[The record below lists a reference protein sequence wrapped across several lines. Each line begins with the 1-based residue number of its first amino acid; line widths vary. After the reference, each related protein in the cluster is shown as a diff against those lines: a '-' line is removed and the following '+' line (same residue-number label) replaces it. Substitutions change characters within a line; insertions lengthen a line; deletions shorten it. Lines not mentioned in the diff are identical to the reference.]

1 MFNRFRDIMDKPL
14 GRDSTWY
21 CTKRIPGFGPLTVQ
35 HLKDYTDAGCVVK
48 FKKMDDALIYFEE
61 AVAAFAITPGGCF
74 TLGKYIPD
82 YLLNK
87 ELQSK
92 LKKYAHWTTEKFRDP
107 ETGMVFRSI
116 IELSIPNS
124 LGDYGDV
131 ELHIFLLPEK
141 N

>member
-1 MFNRFRDIMDKPL
+1 L

-21 CTKRIPGFGPLTVQ
+21 STKRIPGFGPVTIQ
-35 HLKDYTDAGCVVK
+35 HLKDFSDAGCVVK
-48 FKKMDDALIYFEE
+48 FKKMDNALVYFEE
-61 AVAAFAITPGGCF
+61 AAAAIALTPGGCF
-74 TLGKYIPD
+74 TLIKYFPG
-82 YLLNK
+82 YQLNK
-87 ELQSK
+87 KLQGE
-92 LKKYAHWTTEKFRDP
+92 LKKYAHWTTEIFRDP
-107 ETGMVFRSI
+107 ETGLVFRSI